1 MTHSLKSHQVE
12 MPDFT
17 AVRGVYIINILN
29 LTEFPQEIQLCSLD
43 RFSPGGVCGLG
54 TKIKEVLDIESECML
69 CEQTSHS
76 PTNLL
81 GKVAL
86 DREKALHQT

>member
-54 TKIKEVLDIESECML
+54 TKKGKYW
-69 CEQTSHS
+69 TS
-76 PTNLL
+76 NLSVRSVNKRL
-81 GKVAL
+81 IHQQICL
-86 DREKALHQT
+86 EK